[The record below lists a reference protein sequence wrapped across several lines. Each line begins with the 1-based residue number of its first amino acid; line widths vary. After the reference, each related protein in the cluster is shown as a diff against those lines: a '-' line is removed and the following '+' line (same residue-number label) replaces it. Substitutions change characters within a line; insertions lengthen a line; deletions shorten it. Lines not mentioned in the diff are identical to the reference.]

1 MSFARVPPEINS
13 GRMYY
18 GSGSAT
24 MVAAATA
31 WDQLAANLY
40 GAAASCRAATS
51 KLAGESGQAAI
62 ARGRAITSYLKWL
75 DTAATESAH
84 AATQAAAAATAY
96 ESALAALVPPEVI
109 NANRAGL
116 PSLASTNCLGQV
128 SPIIADADAEYERM
142 WVNDAAAMY
151 AYARACADASALT
164 PFITPHLDVDPAHQ
178 GAAVTRTS
186 RALTNAPDV
195 IATGHQVMAAIS
207 AALQEISSS
216 AQTTLDVHLSP
227 VASSLSK
234 LSSMVPAAEVAIKNL
249 DSLNRATMVFH
260 AAAIMSSLNQRAPA
274 GAASTGGVGRG
285 QSIGALSVPQR
296 WIKVTTEPIAEEPP
310 QYIGFRQ
317 PMHLVHPAGAQL
329 ARQADSPQSPDTE
342 PGD

>member
-31 WDQLAANLY
+31 WDQLAANLCET
-40 GAAASCRAATS
+40 AASCRAATS
-51 KLAGESGQAAI
+51 KLAAESGQAAS
-62 ARGRAITSYLKWL
+62 AMGRAIASYLGWL
-75 DTAATESAH
+75 DTAATKAAH

-109 NANRAGL
+109 NANRARL
-116 PSLASTNCLGQV
+116 SSLATRNCLGQA

-142 WVNDAAAMY
+142 WVNDAEAMY
-151 AYARACADASALT
+151 AYARACAEASALT
-164 PFITPHLDVDPAHQ
+164 PFSTPHLDVDPAYQ

-195 IATGHQVMAAIS
+195 IAAGHQVMAAIS
-207 AALQEISSS
+207 AALQAMSSS

-227 VASSLSK
+227 VAASLSK
-234 LSSMVPAAEVAIKNL
+234 LSSLVPAAEVAIKNL
-249 DSLNRATMVFH
+249 DQLNRATMLLH
-260 AAAIMSSLNQRAPA
+260 AAAIMSSVNQRTPD

-285 QSIGALSVPQR
+285 QSIEALSVPQR
-296 WIKVTTEPIAEEPP
+296 WIMVTTGSTAKEP

>member
-31 WDQLAANLY
+31 WDKLAANLY
-40 GAAASCRAATS
+40 ESATSCRAATS
-51 KLAGESGQAAI
+51 KLAAESGEAAI
-62 ARGRAITSYLKWL
+62 ARGRAIASYLGWL
-75 DTAATESAH
+75 DAAATKAAH

-109 NANRAGL
+109 NANRAWL
-116 PSLASTNCLGQV
+116 SSLATTNCLGQV

-142 WVNDAAAMY
+142 WVNDAQAMY

-164 PFITPHLDVDPAHQ
+164 PFSTPHLDVDPAYQ
-178 GAAVTRTS
+178 GAAVTRKS
-186 RALTNAPDV
+186 RVLMNAPDV
-195 IATGHQVMAAIS
+195 IAAGHQVMTAIS
-207 AALQEISSS
+207 AALQAMSSS

-234 LSSMVPAAEVAIKNL
+234 LSSLIPSAEVAIKNL
-249 DSLNRATMVFH
+249 DQLNRAAMLLQAT
-260 AAAIMSSLNQRAPA
+260 AIMSSVNQRAPD
-274 GAASTGGVGRG
+274 GAAFTGGVGRG
-285 QSIGALSVPQR
+285 KSIGALSVPQR
-296 WIKVTTEPIAEEPP
+296 WIKVTTEPPAGEP
-310 QYIGFRQ
+310 QHISFRQ
-317 PMHLVHPAGAQL
+317 PMYLVHPAGAQL
-329 ARQADSPQSPDTE
+329 ARHADSPPSPDTE

>member
-13 GRMYY
+13 GRMYC

-24 MVAAATA
+24 MMAAAAA

-40 GAAASCRAATS
+40 EAAASCRAATS

-62 ARGRAITSYLKWL
+62 AMGRAITSYLGWL
-75 DTAATESAH
+75 DTAATEAAH
-84 AATQAAAAATAY
+84 AATQAATAATAY

-109 NANRAGL
+109 NANRARL
-116 PSLASTNCLGQV
+116 SSLATTNCLGQA
-128 SPIIADADAEYERM
+128 STIIADADTEYERM
-142 WVNDAAAMY
+142 WVNDAEAMY

-164 PFITPHLDVDPAHQ
+164 PFSTPDLDVDPADQ

-186 RALTNAPDV
+186 RVLTNAPNV
-195 IATGHQVMAAIS
+195 IAAGHQVMAAIS
-207 AALQEISSS
+207 AALQAMSSS

-234 LSSMVPAAEVAIKNL
+234 LSSLVPSAEVAIKNL
-249 DSLNRATMVFH
+249 DQLNRGTMVLH
-260 AAAIMSSLNQRAPA
+260 AAAIMSSVNQRSPDGA
-274 GAASTGGVGRG
+274 GRST
-285 QSIGALSVPQR
+285 SIGALSVPQH
-296 WIKVTTEPIAEEPP
+296 WITVTTEPTAEEQ

-317 PMHLVHPAGAQL
+317 PMRLVHPAGAQL
-329 ARQADSPQSPDTE
+329 ARQADSPQSRETE

>member
-1 MSFARVPPEINS
+1 MCFARVPPEINS

-24 MVAAATA
+24 MMAAATA

-40 GAAASCRAATS
+40 ETAASFRAATS
-51 KLAGESGQAAI
+51 KLAAESGQAAI
-62 ARGRAITSYLKWL
+62 AMGRAFASYLGWL
-75 DTAATESAH
+75 DDAATKAAH

-109 NANRAGL
+109 NANRAWL
-116 PSLASTNCLGQV
+116 SSLATRNCLGQV

-142 WVNDAAAMY
+142 GVNDAEAMS

-164 PFITPHLDVDPAHQ
+164 PFSTPHLDVDPAHQ

-195 IATGHQVMAAIS
+195 IAAGHQVMAAIS
-207 AALQEISSS
+207 AALQAMSSS

-234 LSSMVPAAEVAIKNL
+234 LSSLVPAAEIAIKNL
-249 DSLNRATMVFH
+249 DQLNRATMVLH
-260 AAAIMSSLNQRAPA
+260 AAVIMSSVNQRAPD
-274 GAASTGGVGRG
+274 GAALTGGIGRG
-285 QSIGALSVPQR
+285 RSIGALSVPQR
-296 WIKVTTEPIAEEPP
+296 WIKVTTEPTAEEP
-310 QYIGFRQ
+310 QYIWFRQ

-329 ARQADSPQSPDTE
+329 ARHADYPQSPDTE
-342 PGD
+342 SND

>member
-24 MVAAATA
+24 MVAAAAA
-31 WDQLAANLY
+31 WGQLAANLCEI
-40 GAAASCRAATS
+40 AASCRAATS
-51 KLAGESGQAAI
+51 NLAAESGQAAV
-62 ARGRAITSYLKWL
+62 AMGRAIASYLGWL
-75 DTAATESAH
+75 DTVASEAAH

-96 ESALAALVPPEVI
+96 ESALASLVPPEVI
-109 NANRAGL
+109 NANRARVS
-116 PSLASTNCLGQV
+116 SLASRNCLGQA

-142 WVNDAAAMY
+142 WVHDADAMY
-151 AYARACADASALT
+151 AYARACAEASALT
-164 PFITPHLDVDPAHQ
+164 PFSTPHLDVDPAHQ

-195 IATGHQVMAAIS
+195 IAAGHQVMAAIS
-207 AALQEISSS
+207 AALLAISSS
-216 AQTTLDVHLSP
+216 AQTTLDVHLTP

-234 LSSMVPAAEVAIKNL
+234 LSSLVPSAEVAIKNL
-249 DSLNRATMVFH
+249 DQLNRATMVLH
-260 AAAIMSSLNQRAPA
+260 AAAIMSSVNQRAPD
-274 GAASTGGVGRG
+274 GAAFTDGVGRG
-285 QSIGALSVPQR
+285 ESIGALSVPQR
-296 WIKVTTEPIAEEPP
+296 WIKVTTEPTAEEP
-310 QYIGFRQ
+310 QHISFRQ

-329 ARQADSPQSPDTE
+329 ARHADSPPSPDTE

>member
-1 MSFARVPPEINS
+1 MCFARVPPEINS

-40 GAAASCRAATS
+40 ESAASCRAATS
-51 KLAGESGQAAI
+51 KLAAESGPAAI
-62 ARGRAITSYLKWL
+62 AMGRAIASYLGWL
-75 DTAATESAH
+75 DTAATKAAH

-109 NANRAGL
+109 NANRAQL
-116 PSLASTNCLGQV
+116 SSLATTNCLGQV

-142 WVNDAAAMY
+142 WVNDAEAMY
-151 AYARACADASALT
+151 VYARACADASALT
-164 PFITPHLDVDPAHQ
+164 PFSTPHLDVDPARQ
-178 GAAVTRTS
+178 RAAVTRTS

-195 IATGHQVMAAIS
+195 IAAGHQVMAAIS
-207 AALQEISSS
+207 GALQAMSSS
-216 AQTTLDVHLSP
+216 PHTTLDVHLSP

-234 LSSMVPAAEVAIKNL
+234 LSSLVPAGEVAIKNL
-249 DSLNRATMVFH
+249 DLLNRATMVLQ
-260 AAAIMSSLNQRAPA
+260 AAAIMSSVNQRGPD
-274 GAASTGGVGRG
+274 GAALTGGVGRG
-285 QSIGALSVPQR
+285 KSIGALSVPQR
-296 WIKVTTEPIAEEPP
+296 WVKVTTEPTAEEP
-310 QYIGFRQ
+310 QYIWFRQ

-329 ARQADSPQSPDTE
+329 ARHADCPQLPDTE

>member
-13 GRMYY
+13 GRMYC

-31 WDQLAANLY
+31 WDQLGANLY
-40 GAAASCRAATS
+40 ETAASCRAATS
-51 KLAGESGQAAI
+51 KLAAESGQAAI
-62 ARGRAITSYLKWL
+62 AMGRAIESYLGWL
-75 DTAATESAH
+75 DIAATKAAH
-84 AATQAAAAATAY
+84 AARQASAAAAAY
-96 ESALAALVPPEVI
+96 ESALAGLVPPKVI
-109 NANRAGL
+109 NANRARL
-116 PSLASTNCLGQV
+116 SSLATTNCLGQA

-142 WVNDAAAMY
+142 WVNDAEAMY

-164 PFITPHLDVDPAHQ
+164 PFSTPHLDVDQAHQ
-178 GAAVTRTS
+178 GAAATRTS
-186 RALTNAPDV
+186 RALRNAPDV
-195 IATGHQVMAAIS
+195 IAAGHQVMAAIS
-207 AALQEISSS
+207 AALQAMSSS

-234 LSSMVPAAEVAIKNL
+234 LSSLVPAAEVAIKNL
-249 DSLNRATMVFH
+249 DQLNRTTMVLH
-260 AAAIMSSLNQRAPA
+260 AAAIMSSVNQRAPDDA
-274 GAASTGGVGRG
+274 GRSE
-285 QSIGALSVPQR
+285 SIGALSVPQR
-296 WIKVTTEPIAEEPP
+296 WIRVTTEPTAEEP
-310 QYIGFRQ
+310 QYIGFRP